1 MAMGWVHP
9 WVGLGWVGLG
19 WLGLGSVARLHA
31 ASAGNPDDI
40 SRQIS
45 GREELARYKALQV
58 PTDTA
63 GPLEFWRQQAS
74 DYPVMLQTA
83 RRVLAISASS
93 AQLERDFSSVGHT
106 LTDLRTRL
114 SAHKVESIE
123 LVRWGKRAGL
133 LPPM

>member
-1 MAMGWVHP
+1 MAKKRRVDPCAELRDG
-9 WVGLGWVGLG
+9 
-19 WLGLGSVARLHA
+19 
-31 ASAGNPDDI
+31 ASSSSSGNPADN
-40 SRQIS
+40 SPQLS

-74 DYPVMLQTA
+74 DYPVMSQTA
-83 RRVLAISASS
+83 RRILAISASS
-93 AQLERDFSSVGHT
+93 AQSERDFSSVGHT

-123 LVRWGKRAGL
+123 LVRWGMRAGL